1 MVNSHSLKMS
11 IVMFVVHVFVS
22 VYYVLLLFLN
32 RQTAN
37 SPGVT
42 SPLLS
47 AGGCNNNRQVRQTD
61 RQTANSPGVTS
72 PLLSC
77 LLEELDTDRM
87 PGDAPSPSAGLKT
100 EPSTAS
106 LAHCWL
112 TASLAHSWL
121 TARSAVSS
129 TVCLHHSLL
138 GL

>member
-1 MVNSHSLKMS
+1 MC
-11 IVMFVVHVFVS
+11 
-22 VYYVLLLFLN
+22 YYCFMQFLN
-32 RQTAN
+32 RQMAN

-100 EPSTAS
+100 ELSTAS

-112 TASLAHSWL
+112 TASLAHCRLTASLVHSWLIASLTHCWL
-121 TARSAVSS
+121 TARSAVSL